1 MPGGRPRK
9 STEGVDEKTL
19 KARTKATD
27 YAEMKRLELDAL
39 KLEIIDCRDDLE
51 RMRRQQKEIKKDLKM
66 YDEKETKKLKYSEN
80 IDNLLADYKKKNPN
94 PTKVKK
100 GATERVA
107 KLLAEKTNQPITSFS
122 SRKPKPAMSV
132 MADTKAP
139 MVETKTPKYKK
150 GNKIPMN

>member
-27 YAEMKRLELDAL
+27 YAEMKRIELDAL
-39 KLEIIDCRDDLE
+39 KLEIIDCQDDLE

-66 YDEKETKKLKYSEN
+66 YEKEPKPKYSDN
-80 IDNLLADYKKKNPN
+80 IDNLLADYKKKNPSRE
-94 PTKVKK
+94 KK
-100 GATERVA
+100 GPTERVA
-107 KLLAEKTNQPITSFS
+107 KLLAEKSNKPITTFS

-139 MVETKTPKYKK
+139 MVETKTSKYKK